1 VHETPQNPEWERLAI
16 GCAYVPQGACRK
28 ALQPFFQFLACPKKT
43 FMDRLE
49 KEPQQGRE
57 AAAPSNIREIQ
68 EIQGG
73 QEAPHNGDA
82 ISPKDA

>member
-1 VHETPQNPEWERLAI
+1 MVNLLKCCCCGE
-16 GCAYVPQGACRK
+16 
-28 ALQPFFQFLACPKKT
+28 FLALSGRYIT
-43 FMDRLE
+43 FSLE
-49 KEPQQGRE
+49 KDPQQGRE

>member
-1 VHETPQNPEWERLAI
+1 MGQSEPPTQNA
-16 GCAYVPQGACRK
+16 
-28 ALQPFFQFLACPKKT
+28 
-43 FMDRLE
+43 E
-49 KEPQQGRE
+49 KDPQQGRE